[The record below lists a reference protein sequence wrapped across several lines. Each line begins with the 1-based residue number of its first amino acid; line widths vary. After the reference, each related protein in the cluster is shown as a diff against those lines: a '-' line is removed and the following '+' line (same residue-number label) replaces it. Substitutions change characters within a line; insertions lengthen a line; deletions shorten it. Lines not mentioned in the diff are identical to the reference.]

1 VKWQTRYF
9 QGVVPVTVCKFD
21 SCLGHK
27 KSNAKNRIAFF
38 CLTFAAMPII
48 FIIILLSY
56 IGANVYIFIRG
67 AQAVTLF
74 PTGLKITLAILF
86 WVCVILL
93 FISFFARNA
102 KLPSALSGIVYEV
115 GNSWLIVTLYLFL
128 LLLIFDILKLCGV
141 HYNYGFITSVIIT
154 CLALTYGYIN
164 YRHPKINN
172 IKITLKDNGQHHLK
186 ILAFSDLHLGN
197 GTRKKALQRYVKMI
211 NAQHPDIILI
221 GGDLID
227 NSVAPLY
234 EQNMKEEIDKL
245 KAPLG
250 IYMVPGNHEYYSGI
264 NESAKF
270 IGSTQ
275 IRLLR
280 DTVLTLKDSLQIIGR
295 DDYTNSSRKSLK
307 ELMSSA
313 DRGKPTILLDHQPRR
328 LSETQEEGINL
339 QFSGHTHH
347 GQVWPIS
354 WITDKIFEQSHGYK
368 KWGNSNIYVSSGLS
382 LFGPPFRIGTQSD
395 IAVFNIAY

>member
-1 VKWQTRYF
+1 M
-9 QGVVPVTVCKFD
+9 PVTVCKFD
-21 SCLGHK
+21 SCLGHGK
-27 KSNAKNRIAFF
+27 KQCGKSHCFF
-38 CLTFAAMPII
+38 YLIFASMPFI

-67 AQAVTLF
+67 EQAITTF
-74 PTGLKITLAILF
+74 PTGLKIALAILF
-86 WVCVILL
+86 WICVILV
-93 FISFFARNA
+93 FINLFARNA
-102 KLPSALSGIVYEV
+102 KIASPLSGAMYEI
-115 GNSWLIVTLYLFL
+115 GNSWLIVTLYMFL

-141 HYNYGFITSVIIT
+141 HYNYGFITSVIIIGFT
-154 CLALTYGYIN
+154 LTYGYIK

-172 IKITLKDNGQHHLK
+172 IKLTLNDNGQHHLK

-211 NAQHPDIILI
+211 NAQNPDLILI

-227 NSVAPLY
+227 NSVRPLY
-234 EQNMKEEIDKL
+234 KQNMKEEIAEL

-264 NESAKF
+264 NESVKF
-270 IGSTQ
+270 IGSTK

-280 DTVLTLKDSLQIIGR
+280 DTIVTLEDSLQIIGR
-295 DDYTNSSRKSLK
+295 DDYTNHSRKSLK
-307 ELMSSA
+307 ELMKTS
-313 DRGKPTILLDHQPRR
+313 DRNKPTILLDHQPRH
-328 LSETQEEGINL
+328 LSETQAEGINL

-347 GQVWPIS
+347 GQVWPFN
-354 WITDKIFEQSHGYK
+354 WITNKIFEQSHGYK
-368 KWGNSNIYVSSGLS
+368 KWGKSNIYVSSGLS

-395 IAVFNIAY
+395 MAVFNITY